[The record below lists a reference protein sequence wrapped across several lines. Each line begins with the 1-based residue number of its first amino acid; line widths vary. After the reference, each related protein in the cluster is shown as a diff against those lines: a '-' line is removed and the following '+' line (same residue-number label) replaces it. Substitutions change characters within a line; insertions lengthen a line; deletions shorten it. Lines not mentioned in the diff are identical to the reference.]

1 MRSQGWEPGQ
11 YLGAQ
16 DAAHA
21 ESYTAANASYIR
33 VTLKDDMKGLGFH
46 KAKEDQVTGLDIF
59 SDLLS
64 RLNGKSEAEI
74 EDGQQARMAVKANL
88 YVEQKWGPMRFVRG
102 GLLVGDKLES
112 LESKKEAKDAS
123 SSDESSQEEKSKKSK
138 KRKAAEAEDDEE
150 QEETESDRKKR
161 RKAERKLKKVKEQAS
176 GTADATEEEE
186 TKSSKKKSKKSK
198 KSKSEDASDDAT
210 PAEETKAERKERR
223 REKKEKKRK
232 RKEAQESDDEETTT
246 TASAVASGSATPA
259 TGTSTPVPGSRGFV
273 RSRFIAQKKEALL
286 DAKALAQ
293 VRTNPNERVKKSTN
307 NYYRFSWLRR
317 KRERPGHRVG

>member
-11 YLGAQ
+11 YLGAH

-64 RLNGKSEAEI
+64 RLNGKSEEEI

-88 YVEQKWGPMRFVRG
+88 YVEQKWGPMRFVKG

-112 LESKKEAKDAS
+112 LEDAQSTKENS
-123 SSDESSQEEKSKKSK
+123 SSDEASQEEKPKKSK
-138 KRKAAEAEDDEE
+138 KRKASEEAEDDE
-150 QEETESDRKKR
+150 QEESEAARKKR
-161 RKAERKLKKVKEQAS
+161 RKEERKLKKAMEKPTDE
-176 GTADATEEEE
+176 ADAPEGDE
-186 TKSSKKKSKKSK
+186 TKSKKKSKKSK
-198 KSKSEDASDDAT
+198 KSKSEDGSDEAT
-210 PAEETKAERKERR
+210 PAEETKAERKERK

-232 RKEAQESDDEETTT
+232 RKEAQESDGDATTSA
-246 TASAVASGSATPA
+246 TASAVPSGVSTPNA
-259 TGTSTPVPGSRGFV
+259 TGTSTPVRGSRNFV

-286 DAKALAQ
+286 DAKALNQ
-293 VRTNPNERVKKSTN
+293 VGFPRRRLLDWLTDKPQIFMVKA
-307 NYYRFSWLRR
+307 
-317 KRERPGHRVG
+317 